1 MQVVKVM
8 NMLYVNW
15 NGKFVDTRTRGLTMW
30 HLWLS
35 QFQNKYQDSLNN
47 FSCVMLILNYRIYY
61 NISIYVYHCIY
72 FGIRYYISGKCPCLN
87 KMGGKYH
94 TVGTIPK
101 SNIKITEICKIDTPN
116 TQIYN
121 RSLSRLDTGT
131 STKSDRVK
139 LVVFSQTSHLSNTYK
154 SLWILVSY
162 QLKLLILPHF
172 ASNYSD
178 YSN

>member
-1 MQVVKVM
+1 MCTKFDIYVLVQIQVVKVM

-87 KMGGKYH
+87 KMGGNTTLLEQFQNQISKSQKYAKS
-94 TVGTIPK
+94 IPLIHK
-101 SNIKITEICKIDTPN
+101 YITDHFPDLIQALQQKV
-116 TQIYN
+116 
-121 RSLSRLDTGT
+121 TG
-131 STKSDRVK
+131 
-139 LVVFSQTSHLSNTYK
+139 LN
-154 SLWILVSY
+154 
-162 QLKLLILPHF
+162 
-172 ASNYSD
+172 
-178 YSN
+178 

>member
-1 MQVVKVM
+1 M
-8 NMLYVNW
+8 NMLYENW

-35 QFQNKYQDSLNN
+35 QFQNKYQDVLNS
-47 FSCVMLILNYRIYY
+47 FSCVKLILNYRIYY
-61 NISIYVYHCIY
+61 VYPYMYITV
-72 FGIRYYISGKCPCLN
+72 YISEPANTFLE
-87 KMGGKYH
+87 KYH

-116 TQIYN
+116 TQVHN

-131 STKSDRVK
+131 SIKSDGVI
-139 LVVFSQTSHLSNTYK
+139 LVVFSQTSPLSNTYK